1 MSTAGRNGQAGGEPA
16 GIHRFVVFGDICGSG
31 SLDLA
36 EKKLQRAAMYEAF
49 DEAFGSVGVE
59 PGTFHQEDRGD
70 GILAALRPD
79 VPPTLMVGRWID
91 TLYESLRDHNQG
103 RGVPLRL
110 RIGMNAGL
118 VVQDRHG
125 LVGRAVDLAARL
137 CDSAPAKR
145 IMNEVPGI
153 DLLVVVSDWLYVSVV
168 SEGGRYVEPGH
179 YRAARVRAKETD
191 ETAWFHVPRLP
202 APPLLGADGDLA
214 RGDEGAPP
222 TPSAEGER
230 AAEGARTGVGPSRG
244 DGPTPRTG
252 GGNRTYHVGGDLL
265 DVHGNTIHGGF
276 TGIRKDARPEP
287 GAGRGGARGTG
298 GAQGAGGGAA
308 AAPAADPAAEAAPAA
323 GEAR

>member
-1 MSTAGRNGQAGGEPA
+1 MGGEVG

-31 SLDLA
+31 MLDMA
-36 EKKLQRAAMYEAF
+36 EKKHQRAAMYAAF
-49 DEAFGSVGVE
+49 DDAYSSVGVE

-103 RGVPLRL
+103 RTRPLRL

-137 CDSAPAKR
+137 CDSPPAKR
-145 IMNEVPGI
+145 IMNETPGI
-153 DLLVVVSDWLYVSVV
+153 DLLVVVSDWLYVNVV
-168 SEGGRYVEPGH
+168 DEGGRYVEPDH
-179 YRAARVRAKETD
+179 YRRARIRSKETD
-191 ETAWFHVPRLP
+191 EAAWFLVPRRP
-202 APPLLGADGDLA
+202 APPLIGPDGELPPEGPGASATGGRGEPAAVGD
-214 RGDEGAPP
+214 RPP
-222 TPSAEGER
+222 AGS
-230 AAEGARTGVGPSRG
+230 RTGVGPSRG

-265 DVHGNTIHGGF
+265 DVHGNTIHGPF
-276 TGIRKDARPEP
+276 TGIRKDS
-287 GAGRGGARGTG
+287 GTG
-298 GAQGAGGGAA
+298 AA
-308 AAPAADPAAEAAPAA
+308 TVSGTGSAPGSGTGSGTGSAPGSGSGSGA
-323 GEAR
+323 GEAE